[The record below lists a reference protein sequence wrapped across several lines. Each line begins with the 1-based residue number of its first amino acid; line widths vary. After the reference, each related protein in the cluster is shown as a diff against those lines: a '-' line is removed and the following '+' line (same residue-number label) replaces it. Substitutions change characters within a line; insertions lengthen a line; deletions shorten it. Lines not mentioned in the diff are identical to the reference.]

1 MKQKQHR
8 AIRVSM
14 IAKTRVDEEK
24 CSFLRE
30 KNPLGAPVDRLAA
43 RPCDTLLDSPRR
55 VLSANITS
63 GTDFDRHRRPVST
76 HCRDVSMHLATHACA
91 RHGAATHRTIADT
104 EHDAV
109 VALVSG

>member
-1 MKQKQHR
+1 MF
-8 AIRVSM
+8 
-14 IAKTRVDEEK
+14 AKTGFDEEK
-24 CSFLRE
+24 CSLLRE

-43 RPCDTLLDSPRR
+43 RPCNTLLNSPRR

-91 RHGAATHRTIADT
+91 RHGAATHRTVVDT
-104 EHDAV
+104 KHDAV